1 MKKSIYILILIFPVL
16 LFGKCRNC
24 DIVIDTLKTVEY
36 EKFISDTFLD
46 IDGKKVTL
54 SAFLDTGSNIIVVI
68 RVGDRPAWI
77 RTSIDVAKNLSRKCK
92 NISLFFLLLDT
103 DSQTAKQT
111 FSALKYEIKTD
122 KFRIFY
128 TDKYIDSENS
138 IKIAR
143 WRLEATPAIIVY
155 SSKKSVGKMVF
166 YPVFFNAMELTKR
179 ISDEINC
186 K

>member
-1 MKKSIYILILIFPVL
+1 
-16 LFGKCRNC
+16 
-24 DIVIDTLKTVEY
+24 
-36 EKFISDTFLD
+36 
-46 IDGKKVTL
+46 
-54 SAFLDTGSNIIVVI
+54 
-68 RVGDRPAWI
+68 
-77 RTSIDVAKNLSRKCK
+77 
-92 NISLFFLLLDT
+92 
-103 DSQTAKQT
+103 
-111 FSALKYEIKTD
+111 

-138 IKIAR
+138 IEITR

-155 SSKKSVGKMVF
+155 SNKKSVGKIVF